1 MIMPDEITSDE
12 TTHKLVFTEADMQ
25 MLYTMMNNIQV
36 KGAEAIVII
45 SGMLEKL
52 YLTYTPLDEENIL
65 KESAD

>member
-1 MIMPDEITSDE
+1 MPDEITSNDDN
-12 TTHKLVFTEADMQ
+12 THKLVFTEAEMQ

>member
-1 MIMPDEITSDE
+1 MPDEITSNDDN
-12 TTHKLVFTEADMQ
+12 THKLVSTEAEMQ

>member
-1 MIMPDEITSDE
+1 MPDEITSNDDN
-12 TTHKLVFTEADMQ
+12 THKLVFTEAEMQ

-36 KGAEAIVII
+36 KGADAIVII